1 MKGKTDSEVSKL
13 MQEQFGS
20 SNSKEATIRL
30 IDLDLPRTFPSLAI
44 FNNKDSPIYENL
56 QNVLDAFVIARPD
69 IGYVSGLSK
78 SFICKSTVYQ
88 KGYLEFYFNL
98 LLNNIIFQKLIIPSF
113 VLDTRN
119 DICCWFVAFVHAT
132 I

>member
-69 IGYVSGLSK
+69 IGYIQGMTFVAG
-78 SFICKSTVYQ
+78 
-88 KGYLEFYFNL
+88 L
-98 LLNNIIFQKLIIPSF
+98 LLLYMQPYDAFRCFVNIVCKMSLIPF
-113 VLDTRN
+113 FLVDEK
-119 DICCWFVAFVHAT
+119 
-132 I
+132 